1 MSSNGSGGP
10 AQHGQRRQLKV
21 GRACGAARR
30 SGEPHQL
37 QGPTP
42 GIRAFP
48 AGGARQPLA
57 RAPLY
62 SGWPSCQSRRHVGPC
77 SVRPYAGHGPGERR
91 GRVALMVVL
100 DGASLTIDSLA
111 EVAEGRAQVTLAP
124 AARDR
129 MAAARAIV
137 EDALRSEAAVY
148 GLTTALAERK
158 TVVLD
163 AGARRGFSQFLIK
176 GHLIAQ
182 GPPVPSAVV
191 RAAMVCLVNGFAKGA
206 AGVRPEL
213 AEMLVQA
220 LNRDLVPAVRSL
232 GSVGQADLGPLAD
245 LAEGLLRET
254 GFVLADNEGLAL
266 INNNAFSTGSAAL
279 ADLAAE
285 QLLGEAD
292 VAAALDLEAFG
303 ANLSIL
309 HPVVAEVRPYPG
321 TVATIHRLRALLA
334 GSSLLE
340 PGNAR
345 NLQDP
350 LTFRSVPQ
358 ILGAARDAFGYV
370 RSTIE
375 TELNSAQGNPA
386 VVLAERR
393 IVSVGNLDVVP
404 VAAALDF
411 ARIAL
416 APVVT
421 AAAERT
427 VKLLQSPLSGLPA
440 GLAAEA
446 DTGEE
451 ALAEFGGAS
460 QAIAAE
466 ARMLAHPVS
475 FEVVSSAKAEGIED
489 RTTMAPLAARRLAD
503 MADLAARVVS
513 LELLVAAQA
522 IDLRRPSRL
531 GEGTGRALRLVRELA
546 DFTAHGQAPPAEL
559 EPLVDAVRTGRF
571 ARAALPGQ

>member
-1 MSSNGSGGP
+1 M
-10 AQHGQRRQLKV
+10 L
-21 GRACGAARR
+21 
-30 SGEPHQL
+30 
-37 QGPTP
+37 
-42 GIRAFP
+42 
-48 AGGARQPLA
+48 
-57 RAPLY
+57 
-62 SGWPSCQSRRHVGPC
+62 
-77 SVRPYAGHGPGERR
+77 
-91 GRVALMVVL
+91 VL

-111 EVAEGRAQVTLAP
+111 AVAEGGSEVALAP

-129 MAAARAIV
+129 MAAARGVV
-137 EDALRSEAAVY
+137 EEALRSDAPVY

-158 TVVLD
+158 RVVLD
-163 AGARRGFSQFLIK
+163 AAARRDFSRFLIR

-182 GPPVPSAVV
+182 GPPAPPSVV
-191 RAAMVCLVNGFAKGA
+191 RAAMVCLVNGYAKGA

-213 AEMLVQA
+213 AEMLVHA
-220 LNRDLVPAVRSL
+220 LNRGLVPAVRSL

-245 LAEGLLRET
+245 LAEGLVREA
-254 GFVLADNEGLAL
+254 GFVLEDLEGLAL
-266 INNNAFSTGSAAL
+266 INNNAFSTGWAAL
-279 ADLAAE
+279 AALAAE

-292 VAAALDLEAFG
+292 VAAALDLEAFA
-303 ANLSIL
+303 ANPSPLD
-309 HPVVAEVRPYPG
+309 PVVAEIRPHPG
-321 TVATIHRLRALLA
+321 LVATIRRLRALLA
-334 GSSLLE
+334 GSSLFE

-350 LTFRSVPQ
+350 AL
-358 ILGAARDAFGYV
+358 AYV
-370 RSTIE
+370 RNTIE

-404 VAAALDF
+404 VAAALDL

-421 AAAERT
+421 CAAERT

-440 GLAAEA
+440 GLAAEP
-446 DTGEE
+446 DTSED
-451 ALAEFGGAS
+451 ALAEFAGAA

-466 ARMLAHPVS
+466 ARTLAHPVS
-475 FEVVSSAKAEGIED
+475 FEVVSSSKAEGIED
-489 RTTMAPLAARRLAD
+489 RTTMAPLAARRLAE

-531 GEGTGRALRLVRELA
+531 GEGTGRALRLVRELVE
-546 DFTAHGQAPPAEL
+546 FTARGQAPPADL
-559 EPLVDAVRTGRF
+559 ESLVDAVRAGRF
-571 ARAALPGQ
+571 ARAAVPGS